1 MPDPE
6 FGDRIGAESCL
17 DLGSDVAAVRSRHR
31 RPAAPEK
38 KELPPPI
45 SWLVRADSHRSPM
58 PWVMRKYYTS
68 DGRLIIREE
77 RVRCH
82 DYFVAD
88 RSDGRLVLNL
98 VHVDDDDGVEESG
111 GDAAEEEMRRPEIV
125 NEAIDCDMSVEEAA
139 AECYKYNGLGLKS
152 CGGFV
157 ATVPVFTPPLHT

>member
-1 MPDPE
+1 MADPE

-17 DLGSDVAAVRSRHR
+17 DLESDVAAVRRRHR
-31 RPAAPEK
+31 PRPAAPEK
-38 KELPPPI
+38 RELPPPI
-45 SWLVRADSHRSPM
+45 SWLVRDRSPM
-58 PWVMRKYYTS
+58 PWVMRKYHTS

-98 VHVDDDDGVEESG
+98 VHVDDGDGAEESG
-111 GDAAEEEMRRPEIV
+111 GDVAEEEEARRPESCD
-125 NEAIDCDMSVEEAA
+125 EAVECDLSVEEVT
-139 AECYKYNGLGLKS
+139 AERYKYNGMGLKP

-157 ATVPVFTPPLHT
+157 ATVPVFIPPVHT